1 MATPDKKDHNQDQPA
16 AGDLPDHQKEFEN
29 TTWHEKENKDSDAT
43 EAERVN
49 VSKTLPKTA
58 SREEKKTSDNS

>member
-1 MATPDKKDHNQDQPA
+1 MNTPDKKDHKPDQPA
-16 AGDLPDHQKEFEN
+16 AGNLPDHQKEFEN

-58 SREEKKTSDNS
+58 SREEKKPSGDS

>member
-1 MATPDKKDHNQDQPA
+1 MEDKKNTKQDQPT

-58 SREEKKTSDNS
+58 SRDEKKSDSNS

>member
-1 MATPDKKDHNQDQPA
+1 MKNKKDQKPDQPT
-16 AGDLPDHQKEFEN
+16 AGNLPDHQKEFEN
-29 TTWHEKENKDSDAT
+29 TTWQEKENKDSDAT

-58 SREEKKTSDNS
+58 SREEKKSSDNS